1 MLTRKE
7 LKQNAWQE
15 LSGKWGK
22 AAGVTLGYMGIWLA
36 MILVVELIDALSGV
50 SILGSIIVLIL
61 IVVCLIPLAFVM
73 PTGYEWIFLKLH
85 RGETTYFGD
94 IFLPFAQV
102 GKILVIAICIW
113 IMKLPFPVLQELVR
127 SVHINKMIVWIL
139 TIGASVAV
147 AYISLTFILINY
159 IMYDQKELGI
169 IATMKRS
176 TELMKG
182 QKWNCYILLL
192 SFFFWYLLVLVT
204 CGIAVLWVAPYVKTT
219 MANFYDELLWQEQ
232 QAQEQQAGMSSGT
245 WEY

>member
-22 AAGVTLGYMGIWLA
+22 AAGVGLGMFGIELA
-36 MILVVELIDALSGV
+36 AAVIILMVYFLSEISFLSAVIGM
-50 SILGSIIVLIL
+50 
-61 IVVCLIPLAFVM
+61 IVVGVCTISLEYVM
-73 PTGYEWIFLKLH
+73 RIGYKWIFLKLH
-85 RGETTYFGD
+85 RGEITYFGD

-113 IMKLPFPVLQELVR
+113 IMKLPFLVLQELDRLVY
-127 SVHINKMIVWIL
+127 INMIIALIL

-147 AYISLTFILINY
+147 AYISLMFILTNY

-176 TELMKG
+176 AELMKG
-182 QKWNCYILLL
+182 QKWNCFILLL

-204 CGIAVLWVAPYVKTT
+204 CSIAFLWVAPYIETT
-219 MANFYDELLWQEQ
+219 MANFYDDLLWQEQ